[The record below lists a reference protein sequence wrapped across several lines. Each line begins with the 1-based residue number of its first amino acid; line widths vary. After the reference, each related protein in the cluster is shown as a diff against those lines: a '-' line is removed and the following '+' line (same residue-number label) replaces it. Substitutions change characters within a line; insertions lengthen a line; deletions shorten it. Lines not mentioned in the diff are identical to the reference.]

1 MEVFEDKH
9 FFCLVLERMPRG
21 ELYKHIKTL
30 KYLPEA
36 DEHRL
41 MVPVFDAIF
50 YYHGMGIAHRDLKP
64 ENLLVS
70 LDDLDEAIIKVSD
83 FGLVRKVTKEN

>member
-9 FFCLVLERMPRG
+9 FFCLVLERMPGG
-21 ELYKHIKTL
+21 ELYNHIKTL
-30 KYLPEA
+30 KCLPEA
-36 DEHRL
+36 DVHRL

-50 YYHGMGIAHRDLKP
+50 YCHGMGIAHRDLKP

-83 FGLVRKVTKEN
+83 FGLARKVTKEN